1 MTLTTK
7 KQENDM
13 KVFKG
18 ILAALTVG
26 SVVML
31 TSCASD
37 CCGKCGDKEA
47 AKCAADCKK
56 ACCAKK

>member
-1 MTLTTK
+1 
-7 KQENDM
+7 M

-26 SVVML
+26 SVIML

-37 CCGKCGDKEA
+37 CCGKCGDKA
-47 AKCAADCKK
+47 ASKCPAECAK
-56 ACCAKK
+56 ACCAK

>member
-1 MTLTTK
+1 
-7 KQENDM
+7 M

>member
-1 MTLTTK
+1 
-7 KQENDM
+7 M
-13 KVFKG
+13 KLFKG

-31 TSCASD
+31 TSCSSD
-37 CCGKCGDKEA
+37 CCGKCGGKEV
-47 AKCAADCKK
+47 AKCAADCSK